1 MDPLKLTRNVTK
13 EREYKLC
20 SINPLLREVHHAKCI
35 GLYQAMMTAADNYLE
50 GWSVFIFESGKEWR
64 SKPVAS
70 VGFND
75 NSIAFMEI
83 RDDII
88 NGELSWES
96 WPKNP
101 FLKLL
106 KHTQKEW

>member
-1 MDPLKLTRNVTK
+1 
-13 EREYKLC
+13 
-20 SINPLLREVHHAKCI
+20 
-35 GLYQAMMTAADNYLE
+35 MMTAADNYLQ
-50 GWSVFIFESGKEWR
+50 GWSVVIFEAGKEWR

-75 NSIAFMEI
+75 NSTAFMEI

-96 WPKNP
+96 WPRNP

-106 KHTQKEW
+106 KSTEEEW